1 MLTNALLSS
10 DNLQHKR
17 NKHGQMASRD
27 VKWIKFPHVI
37 DMIME
42 MFGLGLVDAVIK
54 YLSSVFP
61 FACCPC
67 NSGARLVKGLKLR
80 TVIGDNVSVW
90 GWLLNHASGLMLAL
104 GNTLCRLDLDF
115 LSG

>member
-1 MLTNALLSS
+1 
-10 DNLQHKR
+10 
-17 NKHGQMASRD
+17 MASRD

-37 DMIME
+37 DMVME
-42 MFGLGLVDAVIK
+42 MFGWGVVFGGDAVIK

-80 TVIGDNVSVW
+80 TVIGDNVSV
-90 GWLLNHASGLMLAL
+90 
-104 GNTLCRLDLDF
+104 
-115 LSG
+115 